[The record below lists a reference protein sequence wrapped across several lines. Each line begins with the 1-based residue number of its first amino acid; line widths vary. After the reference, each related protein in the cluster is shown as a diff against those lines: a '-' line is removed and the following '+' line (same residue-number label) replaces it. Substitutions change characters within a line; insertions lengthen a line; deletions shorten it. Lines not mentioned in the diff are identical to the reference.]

1 MSTLNSV
8 AMSWEWPKTGTSAAK
23 RDAANFDGVEN
34 NFIVYSLRLDYN
46 LDIFTENKPVHRRDV
61 KGKCNESQR
70 FEVQNIIEQA

>member
-46 LDIFTENKPVHRRDV
+46 LAIFTERTPIQWHDV

-70 FEVQNIIEQA
+70 FEAQNIIEQA